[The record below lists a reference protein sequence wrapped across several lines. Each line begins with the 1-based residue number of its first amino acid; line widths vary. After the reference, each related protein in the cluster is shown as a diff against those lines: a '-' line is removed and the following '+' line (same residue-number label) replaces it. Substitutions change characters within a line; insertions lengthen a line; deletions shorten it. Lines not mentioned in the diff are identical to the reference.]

1 MTDSFVLL
9 VGLWI
14 ARDREDDFERFETS
28 AFAIIARHGGTLAR
42 RLALRDG
49 LGSDAPNEMHVV
61 TFPSREAYESY
72 RSDPEL
78 AALAALRARAIVRTV
93 IWEGVDLPPFG
104 A

>member
-1 MTDSFVLL
+1 MADSFVLL
-9 VGLWI
+9 IGLWI
-14 ARDREDDFERFETS
+14 ARGREDDFERFEKS
-28 AFAIIARHGGTLAR
+28 AFVIVARHGGTLAR

-49 LGSDAPNEMHVV
+49 PGSDAPNEMHVV

-104 A
+104 N